1 MARVL
6 PPPLLLLLLVKLNS
20 GSSSSLVQPDCTDGS
35 TPVEK
40 GNSAVVY
47 EGLAEKE
54 KDLTIKLYVWV
65 AEDFKGVT
73 LEVTG
78 KSGGKKIWLSDDI
91 FSRNKWQTI
100 LIKINIS
107 DNIFTRWRTPIDTAK
122 CMMNDSLPDP
132 SKLSITAY
140 GSSWWLNTSSINCS
154 VEGNRENDVRNVICE
169 EPPITLT
176 KDLWKTMKNWIIV
189 AAVFLVAVVMGVI
202 MCYKCNTANPGE
214 VGNAQYVTENDLYES
229 LDYCKDRSLN
239 DNNTKGNA
247 ANPGEAGNAQHVTE
261 NDLYESFEYHI
272 KDHSLHGKFDNNTKV
287 GFSPVKRE
295 APYTTENELYES
307 FSSCGHRY
315 DQ

>member
-78 KSGGKKIWLSDDI
+78 KSGG
-91 FSRNKWQTI
+91 
-100 LIKINIS
+100 
-107 DNIFTRWRTPIDTAK
+107 
-122 CMMNDSLPDP
+122 
-132 SKLSITAY
+132 
-140 GSSWWLNTSSINCS
+140 
-154 VEGNRENDVRNVICE
+154 
-169 EPPITLT
+169 
-176 KDLWKTMKNWIIV
+176 
-189 AAVFLVAVVMGVI
+189 
-202 MCYKCNTANPGE
+202 NTANPGE